1 MSWFSPK
8 LPVAQDEAAWLEE
21 NVGWIVGEFPAV
33 ELTGP
38 VLLPTRDCFP
48 IEHLHSESGAR
59 AVLDIVA
66 TRMGIDP
73 SGVDFVYTPDDD
85 AGALRFG
92 SGQHQGIAGHY
103 VEAAGR
109 PVITVFGARSAGPV
123 TLVATIAHELAHV
136 RLLGEVRIDPDR
148 RDGEPLTDLLTV
160 FLGLGIFTANAAQEF
175 TVSNRGWSA
184 RRLGY
189 MTEQMYGYAFAR
201 YVMHRDER
209 GADWIGH
216 LDINP
221 RTYLRQTI
229 KFLDSNR

>member
-1 MSWFSPK
+1 M
-8 LPVAQDEAAWLEE
+8 
-21 NVGWIVGEFPAV
+21 
-33 ELTGP
+33 
-38 VLLPTRDCFP
+38 
-48 IEHLHSESGAR
+48 
-59 AVLDIVA
+59 
-66 TRMGIDP
+66 
-73 SGVDFVYTPDDD
+73 
-85 AGALRFG
+85 
-92 SGQHQGIAGHY
+92 
-103 VEAAGR
+103 
-109 PVITVFGARSAGPV
+109 
-123 TLVATIAHELAHV
+123 
-136 RLLGEVRIDPDR
+136 
-148 RDGEPLTDLLTV
+148 TDLLTV
-160 FLGLGIFTANAAQEF
+160 FLGLGIFTANAAHEF